1 MTDHHKLLRSLS
13 RTLGLGFFLILFSS
27 GTLSTAAEEAKSP
40 AQSGENSFPGTDICA
55 VPSIT
60 AVRGN
65 LLLLSSGGTDNRS
78 VEPALHFFDLS
89 SRPDAPRLLSTVPLP
104 GCVPQDIAFDG
115 NTLYVAAPP
124 RIFRIDIS
132 NPEKPLLTGSS
143 SPAGSPA
150 AAVGGIIAFDGKELF
165 CAARRLSL
173 QIFSPPESA
182 FSGASAV
189 PSASASFTSDFLRSL
204 HRFGRHLYGAND
216 VRGILIFDEKGK
228 LLKRQDSGPGT
239 VMRIRDDGQNLFL
252 ANGSGGFQIL
262 APADRHGNCAVLGK
276 IPSLGTYE
284 CFGTFLFDVALNNE
298 VSPARH
304 VYLAAGESG
313 VAAADVSHPENP
325 VLLSICPELF
335 FAYIR
340 SLAVSGQY
348 LYANDDF
355 FGLRVLSIADPA
367 SPKLI
372 DPGIPFP
379 KKKK

>member
-1 MTDHHKLLRSLS
+1 MTALSRSLS
-13 RTLGLGFFLILFSS
+13 RRLGLAFFLILLSS
-27 GTLSTAAEEAKSP
+27 GTLSAAEEVKSP
-40 AQSGENSFPGTDICA
+40 AQSGQNSYPGTDICA

-65 LLLLSSGGTDNRS
+65 LLILSSGGTDNGS

-104 GCVPQDIAFDG
+104 GSVPQDLAFDG

-124 RIFRIDIS
+124 QIFRIDIS

-143 SPAGSPA
+143 SPSETPA
-150 AAVGGIIAFDGKELF
+150 AAVGGIAFDGKELF

-173 QIFSPPESA
+173 KIFSPPESA
-182 FSGASAV
+182 FSGAPAAP
-189 PSASASFTSDFLRSL
+189 PSASASFTSDFLRSI

-228 LLKRQDSGPGT
+228 LLKRQNSGPGT
-239 VMRIRDDGQNLFL
+239 AMRIRDDGQNLFL
-252 ANGSGGFQIL
+252 VNGSGGFQIL
-262 APADRHGNCAVLGK
+262 APADSHGYCAVLGK

-284 CFGTFLFDVALNNE
+284 CFGTFLFDIALDNGI
-298 VSPARH
+298 SPARH

-313 VAAADVSHPENP
+313 VAAADVSRPEKP
-325 VLLSICPELF
+325 AILSICPELF
-335 FAYIR
+335 YAYIR

-372 DPGIPFP
+372 GPGVPFP

>member
-40 AQSGENSFPGTDICA
+40 AQSGENSYPGTDICA

-143 SPAGSPA
+143 SPAGSCRRNNCIRRQRAFLRRKKTFPA
-150 AAVGGIIAFDGKELF
+150 DLLPSRIRFFRSIRRSFRIRF
-165 CAARRLSL
+165 FHFRLSA
-173 QIFSPPESA
+173 FPSPLRQ
-182 FSGASAV
+182 ASLW
-189 PSASASFTSDFLRSL
+189 S
-204 HRFGRHLYGAND
+204 
-216 VRGILIFDEKGK
+216 
-228 LLKRQDSGPGT
+228 Q
-239 VMRIRDDGQNLFL
+239 
-252 ANGSGGFQIL
+252 
-262 APADRHGNCAVLGK
+262 
-276 IPSLGTYE
+276 
-284 CFGTFLFDVALNNE
+284 
-298 VSPARH
+298 
-304 VYLAAGESG
+304 
-313 VAAADVSHPENP
+313 
-325 VLLSICPELF
+325 
-335 FAYIR
+335 
-340 SLAVSGQY
+340 
-348 LYANDDF
+348 
-355 FGLRVLSIADPA
+355 
-367 SPKLI
+367 
-372 DPGIPFP
+372 
-379 KKKK
+379 